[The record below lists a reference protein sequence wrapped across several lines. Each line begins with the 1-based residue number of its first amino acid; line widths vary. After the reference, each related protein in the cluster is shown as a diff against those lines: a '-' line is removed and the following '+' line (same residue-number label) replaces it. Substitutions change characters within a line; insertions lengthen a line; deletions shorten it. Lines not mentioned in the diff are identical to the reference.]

1 MRYFKQHKKC
11 TDAQVVASNL
21 LKSLLLLIRKR
32 PKVRTAPD
40 SIMLVTDSI
49 IPANVLSP
57 GHKKDGI

>member
-1 MRYFKQHKKC
+1 MYRCVSSCFKFAKEPATADTQE
-11 TDAQVVASNL
+11 A
-21 LKSLLLLIRKR
+21 
-32 PKVRTAPD
+32 KVRTAPD